1 MLITI
6 EEKNEYCS
14 EDGLTII
21 LLDKDEKM
29 PTLDEPTDEGYWVK
43 NHPLSFWLIVE
54 MNFGGFRL
62 I

>member
-29 PTLDEPTDEGYWVK
+29 PTLDEPTDEEYWVK
-43 NHPLSFWLIVE
+43 KPSAVFWLIVE

-62 I
+62 M

>member
-43 NHPLSFWLIVE
+43 KPSAVF
-54 MNFGGFRL
+54 FADC
-62 I
+62 